1 MVAGQ
6 HSASE
11 PVKALKLVIEAAA
24 ADSCECELFSKQRLL
39 LILVFG
45 LSKELYAYIERVYN
59 IR

>member
-24 ADSCECELFSKQRLL
+24 ADSCECELFSKQRL
-39 LILVFG
+39 
-45 LSKELYAYIERVYN
+45 
-59 IR
+59 